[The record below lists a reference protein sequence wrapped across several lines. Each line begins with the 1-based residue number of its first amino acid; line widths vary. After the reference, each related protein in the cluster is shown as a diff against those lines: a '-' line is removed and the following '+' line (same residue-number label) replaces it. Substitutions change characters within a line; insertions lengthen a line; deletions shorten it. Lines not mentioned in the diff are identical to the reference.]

1 MGAGALV
8 DKCAFHTQRQQEMQK
23 VRTHVYCTI
32 RRICDMKVEHK
43 VEPVVATERE
53 LREHFE
59 EKHWKMLNSWVEQG
73 IAIKTKGV
81 CYNLYKLDYHAY
93 EAYEQRLRN
102 I

>member
-1 MGAGALV
+1 MAGQMFN
-8 DKCAFHTQRQQEMQK
+8 KCAYHTAHQQEME
-23 VRTHVYCTI
+23 RIRGHVYATI
-32 RRICDMKVEHK
+32 KRICDMKAEHK
-43 VEPVVATERE
+43 VVPVVATERE
-53 LREHFE
+53 LKEFFE